1 MKKNLFVVFILAGT
15 FLHAT
20 VYYGRNAKELV
31 FVTLKDSIATI
42 EVCRINNIRHP
53 RTYLDTLYFQN
64 QSFRKGIARL
74 VWQNEK
80 LLFLPDN
87 ILLSTTASDTA
98 YSNIRKEGYRKG
110 FASLLAL
117 KYAWVGQDNWRQ
129 MNENLDKVTVPV
141 PTSALNKLYYRNIQ
155 YKARIL
161 ENGIVP
167 HYAIKFDRVII
178 TDNTL
183 LSSYKY
189 VDSSEPRVIQFI
201 WNQLCDNQLVFKKF
215 SLWYLAPFPIIY
227 VGLGII
233 NPVFFFVVP
242 PAVATWV
249 AISHWAPPII
259 SHLDIHKTYIIRF
272 YSHGKDVLKVKVKDN
287 TIYYQNHYYALSRD
301 FRSSLGRIDD
311 TIMNY

>member
-1 MKKNLFVVFILAGT
+1 MKKILFIVFILAST

-31 FVTLKDSIATI
+31 FVTLKDSIAAI
-42 EVCRINNIRHP
+42 EVCRINNIRQP
-53 RTYLDTLYFQN
+53 RTYLDTLYFDN
-64 QSFRKGIARL
+64 QGFRKGIARL

-87 ILLSTTASDTA
+87 ILLSTIVSDTA
-98 YSNIRKEGYRKG
+98 YANIRKDGYRKG

-129 MNENLDKVTVPV
+129 MNENLDKTTVPI

-155 YKARIL
+155 QKARIF
-161 ENGIVP
+161 ENEIVP
-167 HYAIKFDRVII
+167 HYATTFDRVII

-183 LSSYKY
+183 LSNYRY
-189 VDSSEPRVIQFI
+189 VDSSEPKVIQFI

-215 SLWYLAPFPIIY
+215 SLWYLIPFPVIY
-227 VGLGII
+227 VGLGLV

-249 AISHWAPPII
+249 AITHWVPPIV
-259 SHLDIHKTYIIRF
+259 SHLDIHKAYIIRF
-272 YSHGKDVLKVKVKDN
+272 YHQGKEVLRVKVKN
-287 TIYYQNHYYALSRD
+287 NAIYYQNHYYALSRD
-301 FRSSLGRIDD
+301 FRSSLGSIDQ
-311 TIMNY
+311 TIMNH